1 MVGVPTFGTGSQKS
15 STDTPSGY
23 HLSPI
28 PKGTYGDLDKVY
40 EEVAELKDAEAQGNR
55 LMVLMELSD
64 MMGAVRGFLEQHHPE
79 MSLTDLIIMADA
91 TRRAFVTGARK

>member
-1 MVGVPTFGTGSQKS
+1 MVGTPTFGTASTRS

-40 EEVAELKDAEAQGNR
+40 EEMAEVKDAENQGNR
-55 LMVLMELSD
+55 LMVLVELSD
-64 MMGAVRGFLEQHHPE
+64 VMGAIRGFLEQHHPE
-79 MSLTDLIIMADA
+79 MSLTDLIVMADA
-91 TRRAFVTGARK
+91 TRRAFITGARK